1 MRNNPKEGR
10 RREKREQRTERTPR
24 KQKTI
29 LKVKGWG
36 KKRYTM
42 LTLIKRKLE

>member
-29 LKVKGWG
+29 LKGWG

>member
-10 RREKREQRTERTPR
+10 RREKREQRTER